1 MASRSIFAGI
11 KTSAVINV
19 GTATLGGFIGAGG
32 YGQPIFT
39 GIRLDDQWLMME
51 GALPA
56 AALALLLQFA
66 FDCAERWAVPLGLRL
81 DAR

>member
-1 MASRSIFAGI
+1 MAGI
-11 KTSAVINV
+11 KTSAVINI

-39 GIRLDDQWLMME
+39 GIQRGDPDQVLYE

-56 AALALLLQFA
+56 AVMALLVQLF
-66 FDCAERWAVPLGLRL
+66 FELAERKLVSKGLRL
-81 DAR
+81 RPAQ